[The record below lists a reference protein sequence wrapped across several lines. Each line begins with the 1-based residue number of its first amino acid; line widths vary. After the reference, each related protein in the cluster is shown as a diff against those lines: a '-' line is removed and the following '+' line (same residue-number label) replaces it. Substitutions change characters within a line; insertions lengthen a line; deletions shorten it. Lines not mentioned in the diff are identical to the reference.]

1 MSQNAV
7 HAVCTVKLNLHV
19 LLTSDE
25 FFLLARIRTGYVK
38 NLARSSLLTSWS
50 IHSRLYGNH
59 RIFTLLISSLVNQSM
74 IFNFLKIP
82 ANKLQTTSG
91 SPVWSFIFNVF
102 RSMKIITSPYLLSAP
117 ASWLVYW
124 AVPKKLKS
132 ILRFRNSVLIMI
144 KHSGQSYRS
153 IHFLRSLCP

>member
-1 MSQNAV
+1 MSQNTV
-7 HAVCTVKLNLHV
+7 RAVCTVKLKLHV

-50 IHSRLYGNH
+50 IHSRLYGTH
-59 RIFTLLISSLVNQSM
+59 RIFTVLVSSLVNQSI

-82 ANKLQTTSG
+82 ANKLQSTSG

-102 RSMKIITSPYLLSAP
+102 RSMEVTSPCLLSAP

-124 AVPKKLKS
+124 AVPKILKS

-144 KHSGQSYRS
+144 KHSCQSYSS
-153 IHFLRSLCP
+153 IHFLRSLCS